1 MSLLSRLFSNKL
13 SEKHSSPN
21 IRFGRYS
28 DSYKQSTKYDAWDV
42 AVAAFEKCDYMDTYT
57 AFFHYLRDDSENN
70 VQFSG
75 NDKALNFT
83 VLQGS
88 KKITGTATPEFVQ
101 AEVKIAKTTTL
112 NVTIMRRLME
122 ANARLDYCRY
132 ALDDE
137 NRLVMTFSTS
147 SLDGSPY
154 KIYYALKEMAIHADK
169 LDDLLLDE
177 FETLEAIEIDH
188 LLQLPVAEKTAKYD
202 FIVGEIIRIFNVID
216 HNPLNAD
223 QHPKAIAYLLLSL
236 TYKLDY
242 LTKPEGF
249 MMDVLEN
256 IHRVQGDETKH
267 LAQRNQLIR
276 KRLTEL
282 LQRPE
287 AAFFKEM
294 YQAPLTFGIV
304 AAAPHEQF
312 TTFVTNELSAMNWYV
327 ELGHHEIA
335 KAIPDFVVGY
345 ALFNYV
351 LPRPDRDLLHLYYEV
366 SEYKYFENL
375 GFSQDYVSKEQQINP
390 KPIKKAIKRIT
401 ETNIAKYPNFK
412 PDANVLDFTSMLAF
426 VRSYIYMVANT
437 NVG

>member
-1 MSLLSRLFSNKL
+1 MSLISRLFSKKQPTT
-13 SEKHSSPN
+13 SASPN

-28 DSYKQSTKYDAWDV
+28 DSYKQSTKYDAWDA
-42 AVAAFEKCDYMDTYT
+42 AVATFEKCDYIDAYH
-57 AFFHYLRDDSENN
+57 AFFHYLSDDAEKN
-70 VQFSG
+70 VYLTKNG
-75 NDKALNFT
+75 EVLHFT

-88 KKITGTATPEFVQ
+88 KKITGTASSDFVK
-101 AEVKIAKTTTL
+101 AEVKIAKAPTL

-132 ALDDE
+132 ALDNE

-177 FETLEAIEIDH
+177 FEMLEAIEIDH
-188 LLQLPVAEKTAKYD
+188 LLQLPTEEKTVKFN
-202 FIVGEIIRIFNVID
+202 FITGEITRTFDVIAN
-216 HNPLNAD
+216 NPLNAD
-223 QHPKAIAYLLLSL
+223 QHPKAVAYLLLSL

-256 IHRVQGDETKH
+256 IHRIQGDETKH
-267 LAQRNQLIR
+267 LAQRNQFIH
-276 KRLTEL
+276 KRLNEL
-282 LQRPE
+282 LHRPQ

-366 SEYKYFENL
+366 SEHAYFKTL
-375 GFSQDYVSKEQQINP
+375 GFERNYVDADQQINP
-390 KPIKKAIKRIT
+390 KYIKQAIKHIAAT
-401 ETNIAKYPNFK
+401 HIAKHPNFK
-412 PDANVLDFTSMLAF
+412 PDVNVLDFSSMIAF
-426 VRSYIYMVANT
+426 VRSYLYMVANT